1 MSSRSPSS
9 SPVNRKRK
17 REQSEDRITDGSV
30 TKDTPLAPP
39 TGTSRGAM
47 GIDHVSSNTKM
58 LTNND
63 GYTSDSSE
71 DGKDRDQRDPE
82 AHRKKKLRKVDTS
95 NPFSTFERQTRNK
108 KKYAIPSSFAR
119 ENWLKM
125 RGMDDSGKFLTERD
139 ARPDAWKDVSK
150 SDRLVRRFSGEVF
163 ADSKLDDGLHSIVN
177 KHDVPEDKDLVRSQK
192 TFGSIG
198 HLCLTALESFGR
210 IYKTLGEF
218 VSSNLG
224 PPESINPEW
233 TEGSDLPQL
242 VYSGEQMETWTEFQD
257 ILKELQVDVAEPI
270 SNVARISASSFTHAL
285 DARREKVLFVVKKN
299 NSKAANAIGRIPP
312 SASSLFGGDHTQLEK
327 VVKLTKDLS
336 SASNSRQSSHHQ
348 RKDSGKDSFH
358 GSSKKTSSN
367 KPSERSG
374 KDLSKN
380 FRGNGFRGKRK

>member
-1 MSSRSPSS
+1 MSSRSSSS
-9 SPVNRKRK
+9 SPVNRKRL
-17 REQSEDRITDGSV
+17 REQSEDRITDRNV
-30 TKDTPLAPP
+30 PQDTPLAPS

-47 GIDHVSSNTKM
+47 GIGYGSFNTKM

-82 AHRKKKLRKVDTS
+82 AHRMKKLKKVDTS

-108 KKYAIPSSFAR
+108 KKYTIPSSFAR

-125 RGMDDSGKFLTERD
+125 RGMDDSGKFLTEQD

-224 PPESINPEW
+224 PPETVNPEW

-242 VYSGEQMETWTEFQD
+242 VHSGEQMETWTEFQE

-285 DARREKVLFVVKKN
+285 DARREKVLSVVKKN
-299 NSKAANAIGRIPP
+299 NNKAANAISRIPP

-336 SASNSRQSSHHQ
+336 AASNSRQTSHHQ
-348 RKDSGKDSFH
+348 RKDGKDPFH
-358 GSSKKTSSN
+358 GSSKKTGSN